1 MRLSMRKGDVRLSGQ
16 GDGNGTRSTGKG
28 SPSTRKRGGGEKTGS
43 VARAL
48 RSVYD
53 DMLREEVPN
62 DFLDLLGK
70 LS

>member
-1 MRLSMRKGDVRLSGQ
+1 MRKGDVRLGGQ
-16 GDGNGTRSTGKG
+16 GDGNGTRSTAKSG
-28 SPSTRKRGGGEKTGS
+28 PAPRRRGGVEKSGS

-70 LS
+70 LN